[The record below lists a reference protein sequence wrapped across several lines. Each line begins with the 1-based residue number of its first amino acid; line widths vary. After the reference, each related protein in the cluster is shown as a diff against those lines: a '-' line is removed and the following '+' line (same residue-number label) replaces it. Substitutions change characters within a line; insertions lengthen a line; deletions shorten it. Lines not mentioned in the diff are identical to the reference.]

1 MYKVYYE
8 TDNQD
13 NYIPKSKDYKNIKWA
28 LRFAHKISQQ
38 DGVGWVDITNL
49 GRDTECYHTNVLD
62 SNFKWHNGQMFQYEE
77 LPKWM
82 RLEEPA

>member
-8 TDNQD
+8 VGQANT
-13 NYIPKSKDYKNIKWA
+13 PKFKDYKNLKWA

-38 DGVGWVDITNL
+38 ESVNWVDITNF
-49 GRDTECYHTNVLD
+49 GKDTEWYHTKVPG

-77 LPKWM
+77 LPDWLRVK
-82 RLEEPA
+82 ETA